1 MELGGWMNMIYK
13 ICQWL
18 SRLAYLNLLWLLFM
32 FLGVLVVGAAPSTAA
47 MFTIIRKWVR
57 GQYNVPIFRLFWETY
72 QAEFKKANYLG
83 AFIMMSLL
91 LFWLSWH
98 LISSLEGTL
107 VPIMMGVYLGIMAL
121 WLVIMLYLFP
131 VFVHYE
137 GKALQSVKKA
147 FIIGISYPFYTIRMI
162 MAVAAALLVGMIF
175 PGAGLLLTGSGI
187 GFVLMYLANKV
198 FRDIHERSGI
208 QDVSL

>member
-1 MELGGWMNMIYK
+1 MELSGWMNMLYK

-57 GQYNVPIFRLFWETY
+57 GENNVPIFRLFWETY
-72 QAEFKKANYLG
+72 QSEFKKANYLG
-83 AFIMMSLL
+83 GFIMMVLL
-91 LFWLSWH
+91 MFWLSWR
-98 LISSLEGTL
+98 LISSLEGSL

-131 VFVHYE
+131 VFVHFE
-137 GKALQSVKKA
+137 GETLHSVKKA
-147 FIIGISYPFYTIRMI
+147 LIIGISYPFYTIKMI
-162 MAVAAALLVGMIF
+162 MAVAVVLGLGLLF

-208 QDVSL
+208 QDVPS

>member
-1 MELGGWMNMIYK
+1 MELSGWMNMVYK

-47 MFTIIRKWVR
+47 MFTVIRKWVR
-57 GQYNVPIFRLFWETY
+57 GHYNVPIFRLFWETY

-83 AFIMMSLL
+83 GFIITVLL
-91 LFWLSWH
+91 MFWLSWR
-98 LISSLEGTL
+98 LISSLEGSL
-107 VPIMMGVYLGIMAL
+107 VPIMTGVYLGIMAL

-131 VFVHYE
+131 VFVHFE
-137 GKALQSVKKA
+137 GKTLHSVKKA
-147 FIIGISYPFYTIRMI
+147 LIIGISYPFYTIGMI
-162 MAVAAALLVGMIF
+162 MAVAALLGLSLLF

-198 FRDIHERSGI
+198 FRDIHQRSGI
-208 QDVSL
+208 QDVSS